1 MNVMKI
7 AVHPPVL
14 VKLVLI
20 LVLLLAG
27 TGGQAQGRKK
37 SREAKARQEQQIR
50 ELNQT
55 LLSDAQKQAELRQYF
70 EQQADSLAM
79 RNDTVA
85 EYLTNLDLLIDVRQ
99 KEHID
104 FPVRLRDDCR
114 ELIRNDLKELTE
126 NGLRAGYS
134 FKKIAAI
141 NDAYLKDIYTEY
153 RRKYRG
159 STWMYQPGLYGRGI
173 PEFGRADYLKAIRN
187 IFTTI
192 VTLRVN
198 SLIEKV
204 NVVVYSMRENKFVA
218 NSAGTTELVLPLE
231 SGDYLV
237 ELSKPGYKRKVKK
250 VVLGKYP
257 KTITLN
263 ELLVM
268 Q

>member
-1 MNVMKI
+1 MV
-7 AVHPPVL
+7 
-14 VKLVLI
+14 VLI
-20 LVLLLAG
+20 LMLLLECSLV
-27 TGGQAQGRKK
+27 QAQGRKR

-50 ELNQT
+50 ELNAA
-55 LLSDAQKQAELRQYF
+55 LLSDQQKQTELLHFF
-70 EQQADSLAM
+70 EQQADSLLQ

-85 EYLTNLDLLIDVRQ
+85 EYLANLDLLIDARQ
-99 KEHID
+99 KEHIEY
-104 FPVRLRDDCR
+104 PIRLMQDCR
-114 ELIRNDLKELTE
+114 ELIRNDLKELTQ
-126 NGLRAGYS
+126 NGLRSGYS
-134 FKKIAAI
+134 FKRIAAI
-141 NDAYLKDIYTEY
+141 NDAYLQDIFTEY
-153 RRKYRG
+153 KRKYRSG
-159 STWMYQPGLYGRGI
+159 WMYRPSPGVYGRSV

-198 SLIEKV
+198 SLIDNV

-257 KTITLN
+257 KTISLN
-263 ELLVM
+263 EPLVM